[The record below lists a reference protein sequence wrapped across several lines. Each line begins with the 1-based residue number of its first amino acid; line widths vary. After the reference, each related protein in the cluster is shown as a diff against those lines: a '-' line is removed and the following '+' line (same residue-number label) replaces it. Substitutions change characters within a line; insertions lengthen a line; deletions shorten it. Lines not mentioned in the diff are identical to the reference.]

1 VDEPR
6 VIIDPLPFGMRSYSM
21 SGIPYKGHELAIS
34 WDEDDGMRLTVDGLP
49 AGYRP
54 TLGRLE
60 FELPSSKA

>member
-1 VDEPR
+1 MNPGLLLTRFRSECV
-6 VIIDPLPFGMRSYSM
+6 VIPCQASR
-21 SGIPYKGHELAIS
+21 KGHELAIS